1 MKEPEF
7 NHFTLDEYLRRRA
20 AVAESMK
27 KAGIDA
33 LLVTTEENVRYLAGL
48 LNQYWVVS
56 MYDDVQVALIPA
68 DESIAPALFVGDH
81 LGGVAK
87 TSWIDDVRVW
97 SQFVT
102 GKSRSAVDLIA
113 ETLREKK
120 LDRACIGMEVGRG
133 TPLNMPMRSY
143 EALRAS
149 LPHARITDCG
159 EAVSSARRHK
169 SPDEIAY
176 VRRACEITCAAFK
189 AGLESL
195 REGMSERELSHIMA
209 EEALGLTDEGGLTRQ
224 WTFFINAGRGRTNW
238 FDDIPGDYRFKKGD
252 PVFIDGGV
260 TYRGYW
266 CDMLRIGAIGE
277 LDRDH
282 RRIFDANRKANVAAM
297 GAVAPGVKISD
308 LSRAAFNAWRQCGL
322 QKELDEQLAADYDFL
337 GHNVGLG
344 IHEEP
349 LMCSTNHEPLR
360 PGMVFTLEGML
371 VDRMP
376 LDKTRIAL
384 GIEENVLVTE
394 TGCERLTPLDN
405 NLWIA

>member
-1 MKEPEF
+1 MREPEF
-7 NHFTLDEYLRRRA
+7 GHFTLGEHARRWKVVVDA
-20 AVAESMK
+20 MK

-33 LLVTTEENVRYLAGL
+33 LLVTTEENVRYLTGL
-48 LNQYWVVS
+48 LNGYWMVN
-56 MYDDVQVALIPA
+56 MYDDMQVALIPA
-68 DESIAPALFVGDH
+68 DASVAPVLFLPDH

-102 GKSRSAVDLIA
+102 GKSRSAVDIIVDALA
-113 ETLREKK
+113 EKK
-120 LDRACIGMEVGRG
+120 LDSGRVAMEVGGG

-143 EALRAS
+143 EALCSR
-149 LPHARITDCG
+149 LPRVEVVDCG
-159 EAVSSARRHK
+159 EVVASARQVK
-169 SPDEIAY
+169 SAEEIVY
-176 VRRACEITCAAFK
+176 VRRACDITCKAFK

-209 EEALGLTDEGGLTRQ
+209 EEALRHTDEGGLTRQ
-224 WTFFINAGRGRTNW
+224 WTFFINAGRGRTHW

-260 TYRGYW
+260 TFRGYW
-266 CDMLRIGAIGE
+266 CDMLRIGSIGE

-282 RRIFDANRKANVAAM
+282 RRIFDANRKANIAAM
-297 GAVAPGVKISD
+297 EAVAPGVRISD
-308 LSRAAFNAWRQCGL
+308 LSRAAFEVWRQCGL
-322 QKELDEQLAADYDFL
+322 QKELDEQLGADYDFM
-337 GHNVGLG
+337 GHNIGLG

-349 LMCSTNHEPLR
+349 LMCSTNQAELR
-360 PGMVFTLEGML
+360 PGMVFTLEGMM

-384 GIEENVLVTE
+384 GIEENILVTE
-394 TGCERLTPLDN
+394 DGYDRLTPLDN
-405 NLWIA
+405 ALWVA